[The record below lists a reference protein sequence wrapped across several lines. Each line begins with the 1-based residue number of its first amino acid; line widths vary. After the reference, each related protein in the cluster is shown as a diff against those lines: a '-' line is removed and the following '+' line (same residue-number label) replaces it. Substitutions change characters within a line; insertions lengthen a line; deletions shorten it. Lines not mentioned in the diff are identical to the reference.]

1 MGCDLSVSLASLPTP
16 AMVDPFIDVAHCIDA
31 DSDTHTRMRMW
42 INAIYM
48 LYMCTLIKS
57 ASNGAKQPWRM
68 HCSSVERETSNE
80 PQGTCNVAQV
90 ENLQPPLVYLCMSC
104 CGTPQ
109 PPPPLP
115 TLISFSLSHQLC
127 YQASVSV
134 LSTCIESY
142 WPIK

>member
-57 ASNGAKQPWRM
+57 ASNGAKQP
-68 HCSSVERETSNE
+68 
-80 PQGTCNVAQV
+80 
-90 ENLQPPLVYLCMSC
+90 
-104 CGTPQ
+104 
-109 PPPPLP
+109 
-115 TLISFSLSHQLC
+115 
-127 YQASVSV
+127 
-134 LSTCIESY
+134 
-142 WPIK
+142 